1 VSSPL
6 IIGVGVV
13 YLVVAVDQ
21 WRHAQY
27 GMAIAWAGYAI
38 ANVGLAWQAWR

>member
-1 VSSPL
+1 MSSPL

-13 YLVVAVDQ
+13 YLVVACDQ
-21 WRHAQY
+21 AAKGEF

-38 ANVGLAWQAWR
+38 ANVGLAWAAR